1 MHFKKVLALL
11 MAACLI
17 FAAAGCKKESQEPS
31 YVPANPNE
39 EFILEIYAPSEL
51 MAVMTDVANR
61 YSTTVAP
68 RASVRITFDD
78 GVIQTAKIEAGTPCD
93 IFVAD
98 EKRFMDWLDAECDE
112 EANPNKNDKIVS
124 STRHDFVTG
133 PGNEDYMPEDMELA
147 EGEVYN
153 TTYSV
158 AVCRATA
165 LSYESEQFV
174 NYMLS
179 DEVTDIYEVYGFTK
193 IEE

>member
-17 FAAAGCKKESQEPS
+17 FAAAGCKKESEEPS

-93 IFVAD
+93 IYVSD
-98 EKRFMDWLDAECDE
+98 DVRFMDWLDQECDE
-112 EANPNKNDKIVS
+112 EKNPNKNDKIVS
-124 STRHDFVTG
+124 ETRADVAYG
-133 PGNEDYMPEDMELA
+133 PGNEKYAEEELA

-153 TTYSV
+153 TTFTA

-165 LSYESEQFV
+165 LPYEAE
-174 NYMLS
+174 
-179 DEVTDIYEVYGFTK
+179 
-193 IEE
+193 